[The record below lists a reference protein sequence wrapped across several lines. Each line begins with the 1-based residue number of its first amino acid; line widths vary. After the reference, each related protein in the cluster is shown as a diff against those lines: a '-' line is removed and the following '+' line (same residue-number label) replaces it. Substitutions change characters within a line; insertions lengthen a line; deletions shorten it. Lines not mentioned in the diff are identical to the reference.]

1 MFEDKTILITG
12 GTGSLGRALTKKLL
26 EFPVKAIRIFSR
38 DEWKQ
43 YEMKSTFTD
52 KRLRFLIGDIRDK
65 ERLSRSLEDVDIV
78 IHAAALKQ
86 VPIIEYNPME
96 AVKTNVDGAQNLIE
110 CCLDQNVKTALAVGT
125 DKAVSPLNTYGA
137 TKLLMERLFISANNF
152 KGSHDTKFLCVR
164 YGNVLGS
171 RGSILPVLIDQVSN
185 DKKFTITDPNMTRFN
200 ITMDEALELIFRAL
214 KNGLGGEV
222 YVPKLKSYLVDD
234 LKNAVLELKNSKNE
248 TEIIGIR
255 PGEKLHETLINEDEI
270 RNTFETKDDYVLFD
284 QINPNISNL
293 PKTIT
298 RSNLNSKYSS
308 DNVELLKIDEIKNII
323 KSQKIL

>member
-26 EFPVKAIRIFSR
+26 EFPVKSIRIFSR

-43 YEMKSTFTD
+43 HEMKSTFMN
-52 KRLRFLIGDIRDK
+52 KKLRFLIGDIRDK

-96 AVKTNVDGAQNLIE
+96 AVKTNVNGAQNLIE
-110 CCLDQNVKTALAVGT
+110 CCLDQNVKIVLAVGT

-137 TKLLMERLFISANNF
+137 TKLLMERLFVSANNF

-164 YGNVLGS
+164 YGNVMGS
-171 RGSILPVLIDQVSN
+171 RGSIIPILINQIN
-185 DKKFTITDPNMTRFN
+185 TGKKFTITDPTMTRFN
-200 ITMDEALELIFRAL
+200 ITMDAALELIFRAL
-214 KNGLGGEV
+214 KNGIGGDV

-234 LKNAVLELKNSKNE
+234 LTNAVSELTNLKNE
-248 TEIIGIR
+248 IEIIGIR
-255 PGEKLHETLINEDEI
+255 PGEKLHEILISEDEI
-270 RNTFETKDDYVLFD
+270 RNTFETKDDYVIFD
-284 QINPNISNL
+284 Q
-293 PKTIT
+293 T
-298 RSNLNSKYSS
+298 NLNTPNLHSTFSKSKMTCKYSS
-308 DNVELLKIDEIKNII
+308 DNVELLSIEQLKNII
-323 KSQKIL
+323 KSQKLL